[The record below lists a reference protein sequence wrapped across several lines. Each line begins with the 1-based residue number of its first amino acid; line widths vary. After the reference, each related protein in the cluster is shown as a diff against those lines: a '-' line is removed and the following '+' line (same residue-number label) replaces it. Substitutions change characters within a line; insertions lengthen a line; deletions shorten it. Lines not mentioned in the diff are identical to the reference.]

1 MNGWASSLT
10 SWGVIAIGVFWYVG
24 AHNRLVRLRSAAV
37 QAYAQLDAALMAQVQ
52 HVQAQLAQAPASTEE
67 TQRGLDATLRGACG
81 QLATSLGAARL
92 RPLHAPTMAA
102 LGTAV
107 RAWTAAWHQHA
118 QAAGQSLP
126 ALVADDLL
134 AGTAWPLP
142 PAQIGVAQAQF
153 NTAVSQYNAAV
164 RQFPARIVAWLARF
178 KVAAPLA

>member
-107 RAWTAAWHQHA
+107 RAWAAAWHQHA

-153 NTAVSQYNAAV
+153 STAVSQYNAAV
-164 RQFPARIVAWLARF
+164 RQFPALIVAWLARF

>member
-52 HVQAQLAQAPASTEE
+52 HVQAQLAQTPASTEE

-107 RAWTAAWHQHA
+107 RAWAAAWHQHA

-164 RQFPARIVAWLARF
+164 RQFPALIVAWLARF